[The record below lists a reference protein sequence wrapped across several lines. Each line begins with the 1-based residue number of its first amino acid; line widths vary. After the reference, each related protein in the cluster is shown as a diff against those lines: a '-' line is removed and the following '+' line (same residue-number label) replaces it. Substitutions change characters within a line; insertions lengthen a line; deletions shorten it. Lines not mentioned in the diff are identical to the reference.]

1 MADVMG
7 TLIWITIWGWIALIG
22 AIAMI
27 GATKIF
33 IFKEPKEDV
42 IEDIHDLIV
51 GTNEELD

>member
-7 TLIWITIWGWIALIG
+7 TLIWVTIWGWIALVG

-27 GATKIF
+27 GVTKIF

-51 GTNEELD
+51 GGVEELD

>member
-7 TLIWITIWGWIALIG
+7 TLIWITIWGWIALVG

-27 GATKIF
+27 GVTKIF

-51 GTNEELD
+51 GVNEELD

>member
-22 AIAMI
+22 SIAMI
-27 GATKIF
+27 G
-33 IFKEPKEDV
+33 IFKLKHGESKEEV

-51 GTNEELD
+51 GGIEELD